1 MYKKIILATL
11 IVLAVFCGSA
21 QAQTK
26 VCDIK
31 LKDGKML
38 NRKRMVGLHDNFLLV
53 SDTGSYKIVNIE
65 KVSNV
70 KFDNGTYMWTGV
82 GIGAAVGFLAGL
94 TYYKFFNGA
103 KKKSFLPKDAT
114 VGTMFVFT
122 IPCALIGGVVG
133 LLFRNIDDYD
143 LSKLNTFTKAKELKF
158 IMSDHEIY
166 KEKIKL
172 LSL

>member
-1 MYKKIILATL
+1 MNKIFLVAILIIFTAL
-11 IVLAVFCGSA
+11 NSGLQS
-21 QAQTK
+21 QTRI
-26 VCDIK
+26 CDIK

-70 KFDNGTYMWTGV
+70 RFDNGTYMWTGV
-82 GIGAAVGFLAGL
+82 GIGAATGFIAGFV
-94 TYYKFFNGA
+94 YYNFFNGA

-122 IPCALIGGVVG
+122 IPCAIIGGLVG

-143 LSKLNTFTKAKELKF
+143 LSKLNTFTKSKELKF
-158 IMSDHEIY
+158 IMTDHEAY
-166 KEKIKL
+166 R
-172 LSL
+172 